1 MLLWK
6 KQLYGKIEN
15 KKAGFLR
22 LCLIILTQLLYHN
35 WRNQRMALFDIKKY
49 ETPSAK
55 DVDMDRTKYNVG
67 VFLSAY
73 LSARC
78 RVGQPREPK
87 VTASYSLVPPS
98 TANNVFEAEQML
110 IDREEAQEEFEYLH
124 KLFIRGYSAI
134 QHPHKPDVTERRKK
148 IFYDRYINGL
158 SIYVTAQRNNTS
170 EESVKLESNKIII
183 QFASALELV
192 AFK

>member
-1 MLLWK
+1 MV
-6 KQLYGKIEN
+6 
-15 KKAGFLR
+15 
-22 LCLIILTQLLYHN
+22 
-35 WRNQRMALFDIKKY
+35 LFDVSKY

-55 DVDMDRTKYNVG
+55 DVDMERTKHNVS

-78 RVGQPREPK
+78 RIGQPREPK
-87 VTASYSLVPPS
+87 VTASFSLIPPS
-98 TANNVFEAEQML
+98 TANNMFEAEQML
-110 IDREEAQEEFEYLH
+110 IDKEEAQEEFIYLH

-134 QHPHKPDVTERRKK
+134 QHPHKPDVTERRKR
-148 IFYDRYINGL
+148 IFYDRYINGNP
-158 SIYVTAQRNNTS
+158 IYLTAQRNIMS
-170 EESVKLESNKIII
+170 EESVKQESNMIIV

>member
-1 MLLWK
+1 MV
-6 KQLYGKIEN
+6 
-15 KKAGFLR
+15 
-22 LCLIILTQLLYHN
+22 
-35 WRNQRMALFDIKKY
+35 LFDVKKY
-49 ETPSAK
+49 ETPEAK
-55 DVDMDRTKYNVG
+55 DVDMDRTKHNVG

-78 RVGQPREPK
+78 RVGQAREPK

-98 TANNVFEAEQML
+98 TANNTFEAERMV
-110 IDREEAQEEFEYLH
+110 IEKEEAQEEFEYLH

>member
-1 MLLWK
+1 MV
-6 KQLYGKIEN
+6 
-15 KKAGFLR
+15 
-22 LCLIILTQLLYHN
+22 
-35 WRNQRMALFDIKKY
+35 LFDVKKY
-49 ETPSAK
+49 ETPELK
-55 DVDMDRTKYNVG
+55 DVDMERTKYNVS

-98 TANNVFEAEQML
+98 TANNTFEAERMV
-110 IDREEAQEEFEYLH
+110 IEKEEAQEEFEYLH

-148 IFYDRYINGL
+148 IFYDRYINGM

-170 EESVKLESNKIII
+170 EESVKAESNRIII
-183 QFASALELV
+183 QFASSLELV

>member
-1 MLLWK
+1 MV
-6 KQLYGKIEN
+6 
-15 KKAGFLR
+15 
-22 LCLIILTQLLYHN
+22 
-35 WRNQRMALFDIKKY
+35 LFDVSKY

-55 DVDMDRTKYNVG
+55 DVDMERTKHNVS

-78 RVGQPREPK
+78 RIGQPREPK
-87 VTASYSLVPPS
+87 VTASFSLVPPS
-98 TANNVFEAEQML
+98 TANSTFEAEQIL
-110 IDREEAQEEFEYLH
+110 IDKEEAQEEFIYLH

-134 QHPHKPDVTERRKK
+134 QHPHKPDVTERRKR
-148 IFYDRYINGL
+148 IFYDRYINGNP
-158 SIYVTAQRNNTS
+158 IYLTAQRNIMS
-170 EESVKLESNKIII
+170 EESVKQESNMIIV

>member
-1 MLLWK
+1 MV
-6 KQLYGKIEN
+6 
-15 KKAGFLR
+15 
-22 LCLIILTQLLYHN
+22 
-35 WRNQRMALFDIKKY
+35 LFDVKKY
-49 ETPSAK
+49 ETPEAK
-55 DVDMDRTKYNVG
+55 DVDMDRTKHNVG

-78 RVGQPREPK
+78 RIGQPREPK

-98 TANNVFEAEQML
+98 TANNTFEAERML
-110 IDREEAQEEFEYLH
+110 IEREEAQEEFEYLH
-124 KLFIRGYSAI
+124 KLFVRGYSAI

-158 SIYVTAQRNNTS
+158 PIYVTAQRNNTS
-170 EESVKLESNKIII
+170 EESVKVESNRIII
-183 QFASALELV
+183 QFASSLELV